1 MALAWVAMLPSRP
14 QIVIGTNQ
22 PARIRDAAGS
32 ARLVLHREDW
42 YALWEAAQGR
52 NIP

>member
-14 QIVIGTNQ
+14 QVVIGTNQ

-32 ARLVLHREDW
+32 TRLTLSREHW
-42 YALWEAAQGR
+42 YTLWEAAQGR